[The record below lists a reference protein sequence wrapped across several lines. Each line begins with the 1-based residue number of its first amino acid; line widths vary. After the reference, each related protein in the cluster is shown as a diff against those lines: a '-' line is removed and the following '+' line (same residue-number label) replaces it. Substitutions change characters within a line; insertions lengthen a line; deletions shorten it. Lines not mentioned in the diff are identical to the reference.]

1 MIPLLSRGRGRA
13 VVVSP
18 SDRLTKREVTR
29 GQEVKLV
36 CQAEGGH
43 SGPDAAGADGGGIVG
58 KGLLNVPGERLVAG
72 GAVPGEYTQRTGVRG
87 QGCGLEGL

>member
-18 SDRLTKREVTR
+18 SDGLTEREVTR

-36 CQAEGGH
+36 CQAESGH
-43 SGPDAAGADGGGIVG
+43 SGPDAAVADAGGIVG
-58 KGLLNVPGERLVAG
+58 EGLPRVPGERIFAG
-72 GAVPGEYTQRTGVRG
+72 GAVPGQDT
-87 QGCGLEGL
+87 